1 MRRRIYR
8 KAHRTLKPP
17 ISKQHKAKTKN
28 HKNLP
33 ICYAAL
39 NSGLHFPLIYAATP
53 QLSLFLSAVSLPRS
67 PPQPPPP
74 WPPIITPKT
83 NPTSTKS
90 SPSASSSF
98 NPSKP
103 NSSPNASLSPPI
115 PSSTSLQ
122 KNPNPNPRIFYT
134 HSILILNF
142 FFYFEGLRCRM
153 GLWRKGRS
161 GWHRHWTLR
170 EIFRRVWLP
179 TLWFLRSMGFSG
191 TCLGLWSLIVSSS
204 SSLLNPTKAA
214 TLSGTPALTFSARYD
229 LCIVDFSHLGFFL
242 KRKFECL
249 A

>member
-1 MRRRIYR
+1 M
-8 KAHRTLKPP
+8 LCG
-17 ISKQHKAKTKN
+17 SK
-28 HKNLP
+28 LR
-33 ICYAAL
+33 AAL
-39 NSGLHFPLIYAATP
+39 SSHLRRHSSAFSLPLRRFSSTVTAAATATMASNHHP
-53 QLSLFLSAVSLPRS
+53 KDESYLNQVIPKRIQLFQSIQAKLLTERLSLSSDPIKYIS
-67 PPQPPPP
+67 P
-74 WPPIITPKT
+74 K
-83 NPTSTKS
+83 
-90 SPSASSSF
+90 
-98 NPSKP
+98 
-103 NSSPNASLSPPI
+103 
-115 PSSTSLQ
+115 
-122 KNPNPNPRIFYT
+122 NPNPRIFHT
-134 HSILILNF
+134 HSILIWIF
-142 FFYFEGLRCRM
+142 FFFFEGLRCRM

-170 EIFRRVWLP
+170 ERFRRVWLP

>member
-28 HKNLP
+28 QKPKTKNLP

-67 PPQPPPP
+67 PPQPSPP

-122 KNPNPNPRIFYT
+122 KT
-134 HSILILNF
+134 LTLEF
-142 FFYFEGLRCRM
+142 F
-153 GLWRKGRS
+153 
-161 GWHRHWTLR
+161 TLTQ
-170 EIFRRVWLP
+170 F
-179 TLWFLRSMGFSG
+179 
-191 TCLGLWSLIVSSS
+191 
-204 SSLLNPTKAA
+204 
-214 TLSGTPALTFSARYD
+214 
-229 LCIVDFSHLGFFL
+229 
-242 KRKFECL
+242 
-249 A
+249 